1 MITSHLVQGANTTG
15 AWQNVPAMSPGST
28 LSPYRS
34 LRAPT
39 HAARARWP
47 NLIQT
52 LLHSK
57 QSLKHLFVRDFQS
70 IFITRCSPV
79 LHPYGDIF
87 GTAKIQFSLR
97 LRVRRQV
104 SWLGACM
111 NKSAFRGDERKTW
124 QNLVLLIQKTL
135 SSSRGSEEGRFTFNM
150 IISC

>member
-1 MITSHLVQGANTTG
+1 MINSHLLQGPNTSG
-15 AWQNVPAMSPGST
+15 GWQNVPAMTPGST
-28 LSPYRS
+28 LSPNRP
-34 LRAPT
+34 LRVPT
-39 HAARARWP
+39 HAARPCWP

-52 LLHSK
+52 LLHST

-70 IFITRCSPV
+70 LFITRCSPV
-79 LHPYGDIF
+79 FHPYGDVL
-87 GTAKIQFSLR
+87 GTAKIQFSLC

-104 SWLGACM
+104 SWLGARM
-111 NKSAFRGDERKTW
+111 NKSAFRGVERKTW